1 MGTIKLLETI
11 VKEFVTIVEL
21 LEQYKPIENDRL
33 IIEREEF
40 KNLLE
45 KYAYMNFRQKTK
57 IYKQLNFIIHDKNN
71 YTMPC
76 KTQDKKTARKVVI
89 NYQTYLVIK
98 ELYNS

>member
-45 KYAYMNFRQKTK
+45 KYAYMN
-57 IYKQLNFIIHDKNN
+57 